1 MSDYKLMRTVIQ
13 DEELLE
19 SIHKF
24 KVDYQI
30 DKDDD
35 VVRIALYELAK
46 EEGYL

>member
-1 MSDYKLMRTVIQ
+1 MNEYKLMKSVIQ

-24 KVDYQI
+24 SVDYQI

-35 VVRIALYELAK
+35 VVRIALYELMK

>member
-1 MSDYKLMRTVIQ
+1 MNDYKLFKTVIQ
-13 DEELLE
+13 DELLIE
-19 SIHKF
+19 SLRKF
-24 KVDYQI
+24 KVDYDI

>member
-1 MSDYKLMRTVIQ
+1 MNEYKLMKSVIQ
-13 DEELLE
+13 DEQLIE

-24 KVDYQI
+24 SVDYDI

>member
-1 MSDYKLMRTVIQ
+1 MNEYKLFKTVVQ
-13 DEELLE
+13 DEQLIE

-24 KVDYQI
+24 SVDYQI
-30 DKDDD
+30 DKEDD

>member
-1 MSDYKLMRTVIQ
+1 MNDYKLFKTVVQ
-13 DEELLE
+13 DEQLIE
-19 SIHKF
+19 SLRKF
-24 KVDYQI
+24 SVDYDI

>member
-1 MSDYKLMRTVIQ
+1 MSEYKLMRTVIQ
-13 DEELLE
+13 DEELQE

-30 DKDDD
+30 DDENS
-35 VVRIALYELAK
+35 VTRIALYELMK